1 VVRDD
6 SQFDGLQLVGTHKVK
21 VRVASPRPPLF
32 AVGGL
37 GTPVRSEIGPEIG
50 SYYQSLAEF
59 FAGCLRMSS
68 IIAVTVPA
76 SHPAREE
83 TPRVIVASN
92 ADAIKE

>member
-1 VVRDD
+1 MWCATIL
-6 SQFDGLQLVGTHKVK
+6 SSMALQLVGTHKVK

-50 SYYQSLAEF
+50 PYQSLTEF

-68 IIAVTVPA
+68 IMAVTVPA